1 MFTGTLARFDE
12 LDFTQFVAELKKQKI
27 ALTLKQQDEWEEYFS
42 DYKTECNS
50 LSAKIS
56 ETDKEIDR
64 MVYGLYGLS
73 EEEIE
78 IIEK

>member
-1 MFTGTLARFDE
+1 LARFDE